1 MFIFHFNSAFLVKAI
16 HLFFLLISFCKSV
29 DLFAVCLNVDRLDRK
44 GFCTCRRSF
53 LCLWLLFCNISHID
67 LSMENTSGLFDSL
80 FLITVS
86 FLVIFTANGN
96 FALVPKAV
104 QLIV

>member
-1 MFIFHFNSAFLVKAI
+1 MKAI
-16 HLFFLLISFCKSV
+16 RLLFLLISFCKSA

-44 GFCTCRRSF
+44 GFCTCCRSF

-67 LSMENTSGLFDSL
+67 LLMENTSGLSDSL
-80 FLITVS
+80 FLITVG
-86 FLVIFTANGN
+86 FLVIFTAKSN